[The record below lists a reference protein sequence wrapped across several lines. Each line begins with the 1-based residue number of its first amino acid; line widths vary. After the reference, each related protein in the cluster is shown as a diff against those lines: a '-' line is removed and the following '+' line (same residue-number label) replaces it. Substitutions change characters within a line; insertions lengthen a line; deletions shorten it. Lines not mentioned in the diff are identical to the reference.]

1 MKLRCAAIFVCFLI
15 SACGQKGDLY
25 HPEEKSDTET
35 EKPSQLKS
43 SIERESSRLYSDR
56 PLQQNARPG
65 Q

>member
-1 MKLRCAAIFVCFLI
+1 MNLRCAAIFVCFLI

-25 HPEEKSDTET
+25 HPEDKPNTKIEQ
-35 EKPSQLKS
+35 PSQHNPL
-43 SIERESSRLYSDR
+43 IGHESSRLYSDR